1 MCVCVCACVRVCTCM
16 RLYACPCKWGSFW
29 QKYGERQV
37 NGKAMMLEGA
47 VCGLGL
53 ATSVKRVKLEF
64 PLWLRG

>member
-1 MCVCVCACVRVCTCM
+1 M

-64 PLWLRG
+64 PSWLRG